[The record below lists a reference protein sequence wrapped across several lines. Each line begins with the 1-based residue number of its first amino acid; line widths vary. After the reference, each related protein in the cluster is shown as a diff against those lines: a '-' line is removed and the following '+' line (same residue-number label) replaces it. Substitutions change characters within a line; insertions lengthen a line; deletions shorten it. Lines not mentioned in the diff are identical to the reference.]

1 MDSDKEPLTTEE
13 NLKSQRKSIRGVKFW
28 SLPPTAEIYWGIHHE
43 EIRNKRTN
51 HHANRK
57 EGGGGGRKHSPEKNW
72 SILPSDN
79 TGTTRFQRV
88 EKNIIGDVLLESEP
102 H

>member
-57 EGGGGGRKHSPEKNW
+57 EGGGVAESTHQRKIGQFFPA
-72 SILPSDN
+72 
-79 TGTTRFQRV
+79 TT
-88 EKNIIGDVLLESEP
+88 LERQGSKG
-102 H
+102 